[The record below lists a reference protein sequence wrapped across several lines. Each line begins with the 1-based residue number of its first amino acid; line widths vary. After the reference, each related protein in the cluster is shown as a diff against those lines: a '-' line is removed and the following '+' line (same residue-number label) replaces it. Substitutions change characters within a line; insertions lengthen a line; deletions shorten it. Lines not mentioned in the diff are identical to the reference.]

1 MGDKVINW
9 LEIKRQL
16 LHVFTGILVLFLI
29 VVKVLS
35 PLSLFLIIVISVILS
50 IMSKRFRVPV
60 VQWFLD
66 NFERDADKESFPGR
80 GFISFF
86 VGVLLAVKLFEPSI
100 AYASIMVLTL
110 GDTVSH
116 LVGTHIGRIRH
127 PLNSHKS
134 LEGNIAG
141 GFTGFV
147 GAMFFVEPLLAAI
160 GAFGA
165 MTVEAIQIRMNNAII
180 DDNII
185 VPLACGVIIMLAKA
199 YLMV

>member
-1 MGDKVINW
+1 MNLNW

-16 LHVFTGILVLFLI
+16 LHVFTGTIVLFLI
-29 VVKVLS
+29 IVKVLT

-50 IMSKRFRVPV
+50 LMSRRFDVPV

-66 NFERDADKESFPGR
+66 NFEREKDKKSFPGR

-86 VGVLLAVKLFEPSI
+86 VGVLLAIKLFEPGI

-116 LVGTHIGRIRH
+116 LVGTHIGRIKH
-127 PLNSHKS
+127 PLDSHKS

-141 GFTGFV
+141 GFAGFI
-147 GAMFFVEPLLAAI
+147 GCMFFVDPWLALL
-160 GAFGA
+160 GSFGA
-165 MTVEAIQIRMNNAII
+165 MTVEAIQIRMNNSII
-180 DDNII
+180 DDNIV
-185 VPLACGVIIMLAKA
+185 VPLACGVIIMLVRG